1 MDASQR
7 GKLLNRLAD
16 LIERDRTYLAA
27 LETLDNGKP
36 YAISYLVDL
45 DMVVKKLRYY
55 AGWADKL
62 HGKTIPVD
70 GDFFTYTRHEPVGVC
85 GQIIPWNF
93 PLLMQA
99 WKLGPALATGNV
111 VVMKLAEQTP
121 LTGLYVANLIQEAG
135 FPPGVVNIIPGYGPT
150 AGAAISSHM
159 EVDKVA
165 FTGSTSVGHLIQK
178 AAADSNMKRVTLE
191 LGGKSPN
198 IIMSDAEMDWAV
210 EQSHSAL
217 FFNQGQCCCAGSRT
231 FVQEDIYH
239 EFVERSVERAK
250 SRIVGNPFDFQ
261 TEQGPQVD
269 ETQYKKILG
278 YIDSGKKEGAK
289 LLCGGSPAADKGYF
303 IQPTIFGDV
312 QDNMKIA
319 KEEIFGP
326 VMQIFKFKTIE
337 EVIQRANETK
347 YGLAAAVFTKDI
359 DKANYISQGLRA
371 GTVWINCYN
380 VFGAQA
386 PFGGF
391 KESGQG
397 REGGEYGLNPYME
410 VKTVSTVTIPSFEL
424 ISSDQVRLHM
434 MCAAHPNIV
443 QIIEVYANS
452 VQFPHES
459 SPRSR
464 LLIVM
469 EMMEGGEL
477 FHRISQHRHFT
488 EKQASEVTKQASFNP
503 PTNLPVLPWIAKT
516 RLLKI
521 GAIKEQNIPSRLIMG
536 WIWNEPVD
544 PIALALQH
552 CHSLNIAH
560 RDLKPE
566 NLLFKDNS
574 LDAPVKL
581 CDFGFAKIDQG
592 DLMTPQF
599 TPYYVAPQVR
609 ASFLGLSGV
618 FSRTGSPCAMRSEAS
633 GYFPFAQ
640 QVLEAQRRH
649 QKEKCGIIPTSPTP
663 YTYNKSCDLWSLGV
677 IIYVMLCGYPPFYSK
692 HHSRTIPKDMRKKI
706 MTGSFEFPEEEWSQ
720 ISEMAKD
727 IVRKLTTEGVL
738 DHPWLNSTEA
748 LDNILPSA
756 QLMMDKAMVAGIQ
769 QAHAE
774 QLANMRIQDLKVSLK
789 PLHSVN
795 NPILRKRKLLGTK
808 PKESVYIHD
817 PENSSK
823 DSNVAL
829 EKLRDVIAQCI
840 LPQAGKGENEDEKL
854 NEVMQEAWKYNR
866 ECKLLRDTL
875 QTFSWNGRG
884 FTDKVDRLKLAE
896 IVKQVIEEQTAAHES
911 Q

>member
-1 MDASQR
+1 MWSGGGSEGPPASPPPSKRRSRQRLGARLVGGGPPPSWGPPAGGCFEPKLPDRGGLGRIGPPPAPRWQLLTCRPGGHSWRCRKPSNGHGIFINNEWHDAVSKKTFPTINPSTGEVICQVAEGDKADVDKAVKAARDAFKFGSPWRRMDASQR

-16 LIERDRTYLAA
+16 LIERDRTHLAA

-45 DMVVKKLRYY
+45 DMVVKELRYY

-62 HGKTIPVD
+62 HGKTIPMD

-135 FPPGVVNIIPGYGPT
+135 FPPGVVNIIPGYGST

-312 QDNMKIA
+312 QDNMKI
-319 KEEIFGP
+319 IFGP

-410 VKTVSTVTIPSFEL
+410 VKTVTIKVP
-424 ISSDQVRLHM
+424 QK
-434 MCAAHPNIV
+434 
-443 QIIEVYANS
+443 NS
-452 VQFPHES
+452 
-459 SPRSR
+459 
-464 LLIVM
+464 
-469 EMMEGGEL
+469 
-477 FHRISQHRHFT
+477 
-488 EKQASEVTKQASFNP
+488 
-503 PTNLPVLPWIAKT
+503 
-516 RLLKI
+516 
-521 GAIKEQNIPSRLIMG
+521 
-536 WIWNEPVD
+536 
-544 PIALALQH
+544 
-552 CHSLNIAH
+552 
-560 RDLKPE
+560 
-566 NLLFKDNS
+566 
-574 LDAPVKL
+574 
-581 CDFGFAKIDQG
+581 
-592 DLMTPQF
+592 
-599 TPYYVAPQVR
+599 
-609 ASFLGLSGV
+609 
-618 FSRTGSPCAMRSEAS
+618 
-633 GYFPFAQ
+633 
-640 QVLEAQRRH
+640 
-649 QKEKCGIIPTSPTP
+649 
-663 YTYNKSCDLWSLGV
+663 
-677 IIYVMLCGYPPFYSK
+677 
-692 HHSRTIPKDMRKKI
+692 
-706 MTGSFEFPEEEWSQ
+706 
-720 ISEMAKD
+720 
-727 IVRKLTTEGVL
+727 
-738 DHPWLNSTEA
+738 
-748 LDNILPSA
+748 
-756 QLMMDKAMVAGIQ
+756 
-769 QAHAE
+769 
-774 QLANMRIQDLKVSLK
+774 
-789 PLHSVN
+789 
-795 NPILRKRKLLGTK
+795 
-808 PKESVYIHD
+808 
-817 PENSSK
+817 
-823 DSNVAL
+823 
-829 EKLRDVIAQCI
+829 
-840 LPQAGKGENEDEKL
+840 
-854 NEVMQEAWKYNR
+854 
-866 ECKLLRDTL
+866 
-875 QTFSWNGRG
+875 
-884 FTDKVDRLKLAE
+884 
-896 IVKQVIEEQTAAHES
+896 
-911 Q
+911 